1 MPPLFAESVFR
12 RFVPAV
18 IASSTGGNTLLAYLG
33 QAVLF
38 GLGHSNPKSPSGEN
52 AIVVGLQLFNG
63 LGFGLLYLL
72 SGGDLVPCVVA
83 HALYDF
89 VTFFGTWTSSNG
101 QLEYAERMYAE
112 PLAPEVEVQVQQLLS
127 RASSGL
133 PGRRGLD
140 PKLYRVVKRLFF
152 VFDFDRN
159 KTLSLSEVRK
169 GVAYMALE
177 RAGTPPPTEQVDA
190 MFRAAVQ
197 MREEQDRLQ
206 QRSAGAGEDRLSFPD
221 FLRLYLSMLS
231 RSSSDRALAA

>member
-1 MPPLFAESVFR
+1 VFR

-18 IASSTGGNTLLAYLG
+18 IASSTGGNTFLAYLG

-52 AIVVGLQLFNG
+52 AIVVGLQIFNG

-89 VTFFGTWTSSNG
+89 VTFFGTWMSSNG
-101 QLEYAERMYAE
+101 QLEYAERMYSE
-112 PLAPEVEVQVQQLLS
+112 PLSRDVEEQVRQLLS
-127 RASSGL
+127 RASGDW
-133 PGRRGLD
+133 PGRGGLD
-140 PKLYRVVKRLFF
+140 PKLYRIVKRLFYL
-152 VFDFDRN
+152 FDFDKN

-177 RAGTPPPTEQVDA
+177 RAGTPPPQEQVDA
-190 MFRAAVQ
+190 MFLAAVR
-197 MREEQDRLQ
+197 MRGEQLPP
-206 QRSAGAGEDRLSFPD
+206 SLAAGEDRLSFAD
-221 FLRLYLSMLS
+221 FLRLYLSMLG
-231 RSSSDRALAA
+231 RSSSGQTLTA